1 MPKAGLYALLA
12 ILGFALVFA
21 FLPSGGRADART
33 GAELS
38 GVKFRMYPSR
48 DEDAVWSFAAQR
60 VTSDPVA
67 GQTQLSGLSGGQRLL
82 RERDPKTKA
91 LTGRETLDARLDTPE
106 LSIDDQDTMTTRQAR
121 ITLVRECAGIDLKG
135 TDEQP
140 VKIEQGQGFSAPI
153 AEIRSPFLSGH
164 AEKLQMSFNFDLN
177 DMDNERSS
185 TQIDTNPTRICRDGQ
200 LVPNPRAAARSKEN

>member
-12 ILGFALVFA
+12 ILGFALLFA
-21 FLPSGGRADART
+21 FLPSGTDAARRT

-38 GVKFRMYPSR
+38 GVTFRMYPSR

-106 LSIDDQDTMTTRQAR
+106 LSIDDQD
-121 ITLVRECAGIDLKG
+121 
-135 TDEQP
+135 
-140 VKIEQGQGFSAPI
+140 
-153 AEIRSPFLSGH
+153 LSLIH
-164 AEKLQMSFNFDLN
+164 
-177 DMDNERSS
+177 
-185 TQIDTNPTRICRDGQ
+185 I
-200 LVPNPRAAARSKEN
+200 